1 MYIIKVILFIQ
12 NKNFVVK
19 CIFEGGS
26 IAFFIYVHFIYLGVI
41 FGIRAILESEI
52 THFKYFTALHA
63 YILGQAILQ
72 NYHLILYN
80 IILYVMKFQHPNAQ
94 NYSAAACLI
103 KASNI
108 FQKYVI

>member
-1 MYIIKVILFIQ
+1 M
-12 NKNFVVK
+12 
-19 CIFEGGS
+19 
-26 IAFFIYVHFIYLGVI
+26 H
-41 FGIRAILESEI
+41 
-52 THFKYFTALHA
+52 
-63 YILGQAILQ
+63 ILGQAILQ
-72 NYHLILYN
+72 NYHLIVYH